1 MRPLVRSN
9 GEFSG
14 TAASI
19 LSGLRAGSALDV
31 ETVEPNTKLVITLF
45 GANLWPHGFDKIWL
59 TSAEDCE
66 KSYSVQKTRFYLRTV
81 QEYSTAS
88 ALVLELS
95 SGLPEYTNGLYL
107 LCTHPPSMP
116 DDVASGLGKL
126 AARELYVLWIPL
138 WAMIIVLVL
147 LVMMSAL
154 FSGLNLSF
162 TSVALNELD
171 ILQRMGDAYQSRL
184 ARSIVP
190 VRRHLNWI
198 ICTFATA
205 NAVTNCL
212 ISLLFEL
219 LINHVYC
226 FSCAVD
232 YSVAMLVTSL
242 LDSKPFEIFSDQRDI
257 KAVCNRRGLIIASK
271 TRFITWTLMII
282 LCPFAWP
289 LSKLLD
295 RVIGYQEILQ
305 NAITLPSVRVGNVM
319 TNIEEAFLLSTTDV
333 LDNNRILS
341 IVEKGYTRI
350 PIYEGGRKGRV
361 VAVLNVK
368 DLIATDFT
376 KDVIVIDV
384 LQKLNYL
391 KQIRFVCEGMQ
402 VKPLMVEMEGQNFA
416 LEPKGYISHMAMVVR
431 YDSKNY
437 TLVGLITLD
446 DIIEEI
452 FGEMKILKDEAFQ
465 WTNRRIGV
473 HRDQATF
480 DWLRTKPDP
489 IRPVDEM
496 LRIQETLDRFPVFKD
511 MSLNI
516 YSMRHV
522 FSMCRVQVANS
533 TREFRLYK
541 KGKLSRSIAVVLVGE
556 AYCYD
561 KRGRR
566 CTPGSTDMGAEL
578 ADAMFKRFV
587 EEGVHA
593 DLNQLYFNPP
603 RNVYLD
609 AGGRF
614 IKITVKAVRDALMAI
629 TTDRSK
635 REITSRDDPNGSAEY
650 VLNSTQSHTTG
661 SSVSR
666 AFHTFSL
673 TGDEHLQRTPDATKS
688 ATRMTDS
695 TQSTTTSTDR
705 SLPTR

>member
-1 MRPLVRSN
+1 MRK
-9 GEFSG
+9 
-14 TAASI
+14 
-19 LSGLRAGSALDV
+19 SAYAQSDV
-31 ETVEPNTKLVITLF
+31 QRLMTTMSLQRNIT
-45 GANLWPHGFDKIWL
+45 
-59 TSAEDCE
+59 E
-66 KSYSVQKTRFYLRTV
+66 KSYNAQKTRFYLRTV

-95 SGLPEYTNGLYL
+95 SGLPEYTHGLYL

-116 DDVASGLGKL
+116 EDVASGLGKL
-126 AARELYVLWIPL
+126 AVRALYVLWIPL

-219 LINHVYC
+219 LINHLTQGRMP
-226 FSCAVD
+226 FI
-232 YSVAMLVTSL
+232 LVSIIPTL
-242 LDSKPFEIFSDQRDI
+242 FIVVFAEILPL
-257 KAVCNRRGLIIASK
+257 AVCNRRGLIIASK

-295 RVIGYQEILQ
+295 RVIGYQGCEVYDRSKIEFLILQAARTTTALFSEILQ
-305 NAITLPSVRVGNVM
+305 NAITLPSIRVGNVM

-452 FGEMKILKDEAFQ
+452 FGEMKDEAFQ

-489 IRPVDEM
+489 VRPVDEM

-516 YSMRHV
+516 HSMRQL
-522 FSMCRVQVANS
+522 FSMCRVQVAHS
-533 TREFRLYK
+533 AKEFRLYK
-541 KGKLSRSIAVVLVGE
+541 KGQLSRSLAVVLVGE

-566 CTPGSTDMGAEL
+566 CMPGSTDMGAEL

-587 EEGVHA
+587 KEGVHA
-593 DLNQLYFNPP
+593 DLNQLYFSPP

-609 AGGRF
+609 TGGRF

-635 REITSRDDPNGSAEY
+635 REITSRCDPDGSAEY

-661 SSVSR
+661 SSLSR
-666 AFHTFSL
+666 AANSFSL
-673 TGDEHLQRTPDATKS
+673 TGDEDLRRITNARKS
-688 ATRMTDS
+688 ATRTTDS
-695 TQSTTTSTDR
+695 VQSTATSNDR
-705 SLPTR
+705 TLPKR